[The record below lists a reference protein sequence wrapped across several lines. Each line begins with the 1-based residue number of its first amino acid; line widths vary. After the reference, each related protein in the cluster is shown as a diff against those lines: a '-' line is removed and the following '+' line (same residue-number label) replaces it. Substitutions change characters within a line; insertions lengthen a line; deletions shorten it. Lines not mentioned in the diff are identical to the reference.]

1 MLATALNPGPL
12 YYLPEV
18 DNPLGVEGGRRG
30 ARRDRRGRG
39 TVAIVT
45 ILAAVAS
52 LVARFR
58 RSRGQE
64 RQQLK
69 WLVYAAALLFLSAP
83 VQPLLSELEV
93 AGVAISDMVFGALIA
108 LIPIAVGI
116 AILRHRLY
124 DIDLVIRRTLVY
136 GALTATLGAA
146 YLG

>member
-1 MLATALNPGPL
+1 M
-12 YYLPEV
+12 
-18 DNPLGVEGGRRG
+18 
-30 ARRDRRGRG
+30 
-39 TVAIVT
+39 T

-93 AGVAISDMVFGALIA
+93 AGVAISDMVFGVADRA
-108 LIPIAVGI
+108 DPDRG
-116 AILRHRLY
+116 
-124 DIDLVIRRTLVY
+124 RRSRSC
-136 GALTATLGAA
+136 ATGSTTSTS
-146 YLG
+146 